1 MEYAMSYIDLR
12 IKHLLST
19 GVRLVPMLVRV
30 NDLSDIPAILQT
42 PECVPGT
49 VLGDIFTCRGT
60 QATVDAFE
68 NDSRIFTVERG

>member
-1 MEYAMSYIDLR
+1 MSYIDLR
-12 IKHLLST
+12 IKHMLSK
-19 GVRLVPMLVRV
+19 GVALVPMLVRV
-30 NDLSDIPAILQT
+30 NELDDIPAILREA

-60 QATVDAFE
+60 QKTVDAFE

>member
-1 MEYAMSYIDLR
+1 MSYIDLR
-12 IKHLLST
+12 IKHMLT
-19 GVRLVPMLVRV
+19 AGVRLVPMLVRV
-30 NDLSDIPAILQT
+30 NELDDIPAILREA

>member
-1 MEYAMSYIDLR
+1 MNYIDPYIR
-12 IKHLLST
+12 HMLSA

-30 NDLSDIPAILQT
+30 NELEDIPVILKA